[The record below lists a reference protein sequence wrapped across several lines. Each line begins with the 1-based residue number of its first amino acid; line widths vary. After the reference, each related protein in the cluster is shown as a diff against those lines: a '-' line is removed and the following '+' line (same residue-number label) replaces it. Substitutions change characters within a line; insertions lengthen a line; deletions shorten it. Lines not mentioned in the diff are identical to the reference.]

1 MLEIKTIEWKN
12 FMSYGD
18 YISSIDL
25 ENVGQCLITGQIFED
40 GDKSSYDDSDTAE
53 LKKSNGS
60 GKSAFVNVIQWAVF
74 GRTMHSSNPGDAVIN
89 YFTGKDCYAKI
100 TFKNGDYIIRT
111 RKSSGG
117 NELIYSK
124 SGDETKL
131 TSDTL
136 STTKNMQAHLNKA
149 FKLDWD
155 LFCGSV
161 FFNQYSKPWL
171 EMAENSRKKA
181 LERMLR
187 VDRFAYYARVAKGK
201 IDSVESTNNSHL
213 SKYNSIKDAIKLHE
227 EQKERVL
234 KSAENFTENQ
244 KLRKAELEQ
253 QIKTIE
259 AKLET
264 ATEPNLEKLEKKWN
278 IINQINDKI
287 SQMESQCTKINNTT
301 QSKKYDLNR
310 FNQTIEEWTAKAGKL
325 CISCKQSIPSAHTNN
340 IISPIEEQA
349 NSIKEEIATL
359 KKNYDKI
366 ASTIQ
371 QLEEQVEAKTPD
383 MSLEKAQNIIETNN
397 NRRKQIEV
405 IQRQILA
412 LDGEKNP
419 HFEMIE
425 VIDTKI
431 IELKQGITSYEGK
444 VEKNNYLIKH
454 LNYIY
459 KAYNDRNKIKS
470 EVFREHIPFIN
481 GRLKH
486 YLEVFGLDINI
497 ELTENLGIKSDKWG
511 YDFESGG
518 ERKRTD
524 VAFML
529 ATFDFHEYM
538 YGRQCNLLVLDEV
551 DGRLDDDG
559 INSLINIIKND
570 IASKV
575 ETVLIISHRP
585 DMHDIFP
592 SQINI
597 IRENRFSRIESV
609 SR

>member
-1 MLEIKTIEWKN
+1 
-12 FMSYGD
+12 MSYGD

-25 ENVGQCLITGQIFED
+25 ESIGQCLITGQIIEE
-40 GDKSSYDDSDTAE
+40 GDKASYDDSDTSN

-60 GKSAFVNVIQWAVF
+60 GKSALVNVVQWVIF
-74 GRTMHSSNPGDAVIN
+74 GRTMHSSNPGDAIIN
-89 YFTGKDCYAKI
+89 YFTGKDCYGKV

-117 NELIYSK
+117 NELIYCK
-124 SGDETKL
+124 AGDETKL
-131 TSDTL
+131 NADTL

-149 FKLDWD
+149 FKLDYD

-171 EMAENSRKKA
+171 EMAENTRKKA

-187 VDRFAYYARVAKGK
+187 VDRFAYYAKTAKQKMDGA
-201 IDSVESTNNSHL
+201 ENLNNQHL
-213 SKYNSIKDAIKLHE
+213 SKYNSTKDSLQIYE
-227 EQKERVL
+227 EQKENIKESV
-234 KSAENFTENQ
+234 ENFDTNKKKRQADLQDEI
-244 KLRKAELEQ
+244 RE
-253 QIKTIE
+253 IE
-259 AKLET
+259 AKIER
-264 ATEPNLEKLEKKWN
+264 TEVPDIAKLEKKWD
-278 IINQINDKI
+278 IILQIQKQLSVLSTQEQKKKLDLRSKEQDKLKL
-287 SQMESQCTKINNTT
+287 SSTADEWK
-301 QSKKYDLNR
+301 SKSGKMCVSCK
-310 FNQTIEEWTAKAGKL
+310 QTIEAGHT
-325 CISCKQSIPSAHTNN
+325 SSIIDPLLEKIDILESE
-340 IISPIEEQA
+340 IIDLKKEIKGLQD
-349 NSIKEEIATL
+349 SIK
-359 KKNYDKI
+359 KI
-366 ASTIQ
+366 NDG
-371 QLEEQVEAKTPD
+371 LVDKTPK
-383 MSLEKAQNIIETNN
+383 LTVKQAQDIIDTI
-397 NRRKQIEV
+397 KQYKKSIDKLKQR
-405 IQRQILA
+405 IQDI
-412 LDGEKNP
+412 DKEKNP
-419 HFEMIE
+419 HLTSIE
-425 VIDTKI
+425 EIDSKI
-431 IELKQGITSYEGK
+431 RTLQQQLTSYEVK
-444 VEKNNYLIKH
+444 IDKNNFLIKH
-454 LNYIY
+454 MNYIY

-470 EVFREHIPFIN
+470 EVFKEHIPFIN

-486 YLEVFGLDINI
+486 YLDVFGLDISI

-538 YGRQCNLLVLDEV
+538 FGRQCNLLVLDEV

-559 INSLINIIKND
+559 INGLINIIKND

-597 IRENRFSRIESV
+597 IRENRMSRIESI

>member
-1 MLEIKTIEWKN
+1 MLEIKSIEWKN

-25 ENVGQCLITGQIFED
+25 DQVGQCLITGQIFED
-40 GDKSSYDDSDTAE
+40 GERPSYDDSDTSE

-74 GRTMHSSNPGDAVIN
+74 GRTMHSTNPGDAVIN

-124 SGDETKL
+124 AGDETKL
-131 TSDTL
+131 ISETL
-136 STTKNMQAHLNKA
+136 STSKNMQAHLNKA

-187 VDRFAYYARVAKGK
+187 VDRFAYYAKIAKGK
-201 IDSVESTNNSHL
+201 IESVESTNTQHL
-213 SKYNSIKDAIKLHE
+213 NKFNNLKDAIKLN
-227 EQKERVL
+227 EQQKIEVQ
-234 KSAENFTENQ
+234 KAADSFAENQ
-244 KLRKAELEQ
+244 KMRKGDLER
-253 QIKTIE
+253 QIKEIE
-259 AKLET
+259 AKIEIT
-264 ATEPNLEKLEKKWN
+264 AEPNIEKLTKKWN
-278 IINQINDKI
+278 IIDQINAKI
-287 SQMESQCTKINNTT
+287 STMEKQASKIINNIN
-301 QSKKYDLNR
+301 SKKYDLER
-310 FNQTIEEWTAKAGKL
+310 NQNTIKEWSAKAGKL
-325 CISCKQSIPSAHTNN
+325 CISCKQDIPSSHTDT
-340 IISPIEEQA
+340 IILPIQKNVSALE
-349 NSIKEEIATL
+349 EEIATL
-359 KKNYDKI
+359 KKEHTKLSNTI
-366 ASTIQ
+366 AE
-371 QLEEQVEAKTPD
+371 LEEHVEAKTPD
-383 MSLEKAQNIIETNN
+383 MTLDKATSIIELNAS
-397 NRRKQIEV
+397 RRKQINNLK
-405 IQRQILA
+405 QQIENI
-412 LDGEKNP
+412 GIEKNP
-419 HFEMIE
+419 HFETLE
-425 VIDTKI
+425 LIDTKLI
-431 IELKQGITSYEGK
+431 SINEQIKSYETK
-444 VEKNNYLIKH
+444 VDKNNYLIKH

-470 EVFREHIPFIN
+470 DVFREHIPFIN

-559 INSLINIIKND
+559 IHSLINIIKND

>member
-1 MLEIKTIEWKN
+1 
-12 FMSYGD
+12 MSYGD

-40 GDKSSYDDSDTAE
+40 NDKSSYDDGDTTE

-74 GRTMHSSNPGDAVIN
+74 GRTMHSANPGDAVIN
-89 YFTGKDCYAKI
+89 YFTGRDCYAKI
-100 TFKNGDYIIRT
+100 TFKNGDYIVRT

-124 SGDETKL
+124 GGDETKL

-136 STTKNMQAHLNKA
+136 STTKNMQTHLNKA

-201 IDSVESTNNSHL
+201 IDSVESTNSSHL
-213 SKYNSIKDAIKLHE
+213 NKYNSLKDAIKLHE

-234 KSAENFTENQ
+234 KSAENFAENQ

-253 QIKTIE
+253 QIKAIE
-259 AKLET
+259 AKLEIT
-264 ATEPNLEKLEKKWN
+264 SEPNITKLEKKWS
-278 IINQINDKI
+278 IIDQINDKI
-287 SQMESQCTKINNTT
+287 YQMDKQCSKISHSID
-301 QSKKYDLNR
+301 SKKYERNR
-310 FNQTIEEWTAKAGKL
+310 LSQTIDEWTAKAGKL
-325 CISCKQSIPSAHTNN
+325 CVSCKQSIPTSHTSS
-340 IISPIEEQA
+340 IITPIEEQA
-349 NSIKEEIATL
+349 RSISEEIASL
-359 KKNYDKI
+359 KQNHDKI
-366 ASTIQ
+366 AKTIE
-371 QLEEQVEAKTPD
+371 QLQEQVEAKTPD
-383 MSLEKAQNIIETNN
+383 MSLDKAQSIIESNN
-397 NRRKQIEV
+397 NRRKQIES
-405 IQRQILA
+405 IKRQILA
-412 LDGEKNP
+412 IEEEKNP
-419 HFEMIE
+419 HYETIE
-425 VIDTKI
+425 LIDAKI
-431 IELKQGITSYEGK
+431 IDIKQNITAFEGK

>member
-1 MLEIKTIEWKN
+1 
-12 FMSYGD
+12 MSYGD
-18 YISSIDL
+18 YISSVELDS
-25 ENVGQCLITGQIFED
+25 VGQCLITGQIIED
-40 GDKSSYDDSDTAE
+40 SGDKVSYDDSDTSF

-89 YFTGKDCYAKI
+89 YFTGKDCYAKV

-111 RKSSGG
+111 RKTSGG

-124 SGDETKL
+124 AGDETKL
-131 TSDTL
+131 TGDTL

-187 VDRFAYYARVAKGK
+187 VDRFAYYAKIAKGK
-201 IDSVESTNNSHL
+201 IDNVESTNSQHL
-213 SKYNSIKDAIKLHE
+213 VKYNGIKESIKIYE
-227 EQKERVL
+227 SQKTKVRE
-234 KSAENFTENQ
+234 SADNFENNQ
-244 KLRKAELEQ
+244 KVRQANLKTEIAE
-253 QIKTIE
+253 IE
-259 AKLET
+259 AKLLITEIPDIAKLKKKWDLIKQINKQLEGLEEQ
-264 ATEPNLEKLEKKWN
+264 ATRVRLSIRAKMQDQTKLSQTINEWKAKSGKICLSCKQAVEATHTSTIIDPIQEQLDKITNEIAADKKKLTDLEDNITNIEDNLEKKTPSLTLEAAQA
-278 IINQINDKI
+278 IIDRV
-287 SQMESQCTKINNTT
+287 E
-301 QSKKYDLNR
+301 SKKKE
-310 FNQTIEEWTAKAGKL
+310 IE
-325 CISCKQSIPSAHTNN
+325 S
-340 IISPIEEQA
+340 
-349 NSIKEEIATL
+349 L
-359 KKNYDKI
+359 KKRIKDI
-366 ASTIQ
+366 D
-371 QLEEQVEAKTPD
+371 E
-383 MSLEKAQNIIETNN
+383 
-397 NRRKQIEV
+397 
-405 IQRQILA
+405 
-412 LDGEKNP
+412 EKNP
-419 HFEMIE
+419 HYESIE
-425 VIDTKI
+425 AIDAKI
-431 IELKQGITSYEGK
+431 IDLQQQLTNYEGR
-444 VEKNNYLIKH
+444 VDKNNYLIKH

-470 EVFREHIPFIN
+470 DVFKEHIPFIN

-486 YLEVFGLDINI
+486 YLEIFGLDINI

-570 IASKV
+570 ISTKV

-597 IRENRFSRIESV
+597 IRENRLSRIESV

>member
-1 MLEIKTIEWKN
+1 M
-12 FMSYGD
+12 
-18 YISSIDL
+18 
-25 ENVGQCLITGQIFED
+25 
-40 GDKSSYDDSDTAE
+40 
-53 LKKSNGS
+53 
-60 GKSAFVNVIQWAVF
+60 
-74 GRTMHSSNPGDAVIN
+74 
-89 YFTGKDCYAKI
+89 
-100 TFKNGDYIIRT
+100 
-111 RKSSGG
+111 
-117 NELIYSK
+117 
-124 SGDETKL
+124 
-131 TSDTL
+131 
-136 STTKNMQAHLNKA
+136 
-149 FKLDWD
+149 
-155 LFCGSV
+155 
-161 FFNQYSKPWL
+161 
-171 EMAENSRKKA
+171 
-181 LERMLR
+181 
-187 VDRFAYYARVAKGK
+187 
-201 IDSVESTNNSHL
+201 
-213 SKYNSIKDAIKLHE
+213 
-227 EQKERVL
+227 
-234 KSAENFTENQ
+234 
-244 KLRKAELEQ
+244 
-253 QIKTIE
+253 
-259 AKLET
+259 
-264 ATEPNLEKLEKKWN
+264 
-278 IINQINDKI
+278 
-287 SQMESQCTKINNTT
+287 
-301 QSKKYDLNR
+301 
-310 FNQTIEEWTAKAGKL
+310 
-325 CISCKQSIPSAHTNN
+325 
-340 IISPIEEQA
+340 
-349 NSIKEEIATL
+349 
-359 KKNYDKI
+359 
-366 ASTIQ
+366 
-371 QLEEQVEAKTPD
+371 EEQVEAKTAD
-383 MSLEKAQNIIETNN
+383 MSLDKAQSIIESYNS
-397 NRRKQIEV
+397 RRKQIES
-405 IQRQILA
+405 IKRQILA
-412 LDGEKNP
+412 IEEEKNP
-419 HFEMIE
+419 HYEAIE
-425 VIDTKI
+425 LIDAKI
-431 IELKQGITSYEGK
+431 IDIKQNITAFEGK